1 MSITVLLV
9 DDNGLFRDGI
19 AQILRADGR
28 FDVVGLASSG
38 EDAVLVARRLR
49 PDLILMDLQMPGM
62 GGIDAIRAIRAD
74 NAAIPIG
81 VLTMFETS
89 EHVEAAEKAGATG
102 YIAKDSTP
110 ADFREAAAALAT
122 GARDIVAIPQVPP
135 ANPRAGAVSPALASL
150 TAREVTVLRAL
161 ATSGSNETIAGSL
174 RISPKTLRNHI
185 TRIYQKLGVYDRAQ
199 AVIVAVREGLVEI
212 PRR

>member
-28 FDVVGLASSG
+28 FDVVGQASSG
-38 EDAVLVARRLR
+38 EDAVVVARRLR

-81 VLTMFETS
+81 VLTMFETR

-110 ADFREAAAALAT
+110 ADFREAAAALAK
-122 GARDIVAIPQVPP
+122 GAHDIIAIPQVPP
-135 ANPRAGAVSPALASL
+135 SDPRPGPGSGALARL
-150 TAREVTVLRAL
+150 TVRELTVLRAL
-161 ATSGSNETIAGSL
+161 ATAAGNEAIARSL
-174 RISPKTLRNHI
+174 QISPKTLRNHI
-185 TRIYQKLGVYDRAQ
+185 SRIYQKLGIYDRAQ
-199 AVIVAVREGLVEI
+199 AVIVAVREGLVDI
-212 PRR
+212 QRR

>member
-89 EHVEAAEKAGATG
+89 EHVEAAEKAGASG

-135 ANPRAGAVSPALASL
+135 SNPRAGSVSPALASL

-161 ATSGSNETIAGSL
+161 GTSGSNEAIAGSL
-174 RISPKTLRNHI
+174 GISPKTLRNRI